1 MIGKFINP
9 IVSSSAPPTPS
20 ADGIYITSSS
30 QSIVS
35 ATDTEY
41 FHNVGILNSDLTKDT
56 SFNIGSNGGFYATG
70 SFDTAFTTS
79 SINNGAQQA
88 DGKIVL
94 IGSFAFFEGQAVG
107 RIIRLN
113 LDGTIDTSFNSGG
126 TGFASGSFI
135 TSIKIQT
142 DGKIILAGSFN
153 TYNGTSVG
161 RIIRLNSDGSIDTG
175 FTIGT
180 GPNNTVQT
188 VDIQSDGKILI
199 GGTFTSYNGVTINR
213 LARLNVDGTLDT
225 SFNIGTGFDNSVNDV
240 KISTLGIYV
249 CGSFTSFNGASGTVI
264 SNLIRLNS
272 NGTRDTGFAKSFNT
286 GTETRSIC
294 VLPDNSV
301 VIGGTFS
308 TNNSGNILVG
318 LARYNSNGTTFS
330 NFRTVGNHIAGS
342 GSSGVVKVI
351 YIASDNSL
359 LVCGPFQKFGYKFP
373 SRYFAK
379 VNIDGSDPTTPPSF
393 GFINFKGVG
402 TGNIIN
408 NIVELS
414 GGKILLMGNFLISST
429 SNFNSKPNDI
439 YNLVKIQ
446 GSNSFTTLNLKSTQI
461 GASSVYGFYLD
472 HLNNIYIYGEI
483 AYTPEGAYSYR
494 RILKFD
500 NQGNLLYDDPINLN
514 NVMEDNIAYVSNIT
528 RLSDGNF
535 LVIGQFKAAFGNY
548 VNAIVKISESGVF
561 LSTPGA
567 SNISVGSSTVI
578 KEDSDGKVYVGG
590 VFFSMSF
597 VGGASSYT
605 ALFRLNSNMTIDN
618 SLAFN
623 LSNSS
628 TIANTSVVDMA
639 IQSDG
644 KIIIIGGFDR
654 YSSTSRRYIARL
666 NYDGSLDTTFD
677 VGTGFFTT
685 ASSSSTDSLST
696 SSMILQNDGK
706 VIVCGR
712 FISYNG
718 FSSRGIIRLN
728 SDGSVDT
735 TFNVG
740 TGFDLKVDRI
750 YMTSDGKI
758 HAVGDFRSYNGN
770 PAVSYCVLN
779 SDGSF
784 HSAPYRFTL
793 QVNSIFIKE

>member
-20 ADGIYITSSS
+20 AEGIYITSSN

-41 FHNVGILNSDLTKDT
+41 FYNVGILNSDLTKDT

-70 SFDTAFTTS
+70 SFDTAFNTS
-79 SINNGAQQA
+79 SINDGAQQA

-94 IGSFAFFEGQAVG
+94 VGTFTFFEGQAVG

-126 TGFASGSFI
+126 IGFASGSFI
-135 TSIKIQT
+135 SSIKIQT
-142 DGKIILAGSFN
+142 DGKIIIAGNFN

-240 KISTLGIYV
+240 KISTLGIYA
-249 CGSFTSFNGASGTVI
+249 CGSFTSFNGVSGTVI

-272 NGTRDTGFAKSFNT
+272 NGTRDTGFAKNFNT
-286 GTETRSIC
+286 GVETRSIC

-342 GSSGVVKVI
+342 GSNGVVKVI

-359 LVCGPFQKFGYKFP
+359 LVCGSFQKFGYKFP

-429 SNFNSKPNDI
+429 SNFNSNPNDI

-446 GSNSFTTLNLKSTQI
+446 GSNSFTTLNLRSTQI

-472 HLNNIYIYGEI
+472 HLNNIYIYGDI
-483 AYTPEGAYSYR
+483 AYTPEGAFGYR

-514 NVMEDNIAYVSNIT
+514 NVTEDNIAYVSNIK

-578 KEDSDGKVYVGG
+578 KEDSDGKVYIGG
-590 VFFSMSF
+590 SF
-597 VGGASSYT
+597 TSAFAGGGSGNCIV
-605 ALFRLNSNMTIDN
+605 RLNPNMTADTSFFVN
-618 SLAFN
+618 FT
-623 LSNSS
+623 NSS
-628 TIANTSVVDMA
+628 TSSRTSVVDMA

-644 KIIIIGGFDR
+644 KIVIIGGFDR
-654 YSSTSRRYIARL
+654 FNTISRRYIARI
-666 NYDGSLDTTFD
+666 NTDGTLDTTFV

-685 ASSSSTDSLST
+685 SDGFTDSLST